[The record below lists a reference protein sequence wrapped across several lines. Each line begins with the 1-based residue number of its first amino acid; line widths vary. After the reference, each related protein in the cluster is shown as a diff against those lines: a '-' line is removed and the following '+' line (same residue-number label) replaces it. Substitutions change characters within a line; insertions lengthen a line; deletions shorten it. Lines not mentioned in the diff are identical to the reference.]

1 MNDKLK
7 ENLRSKSDYVLNKD
21 FKNYYDRIL
30 NTEDFSC
37 TLKNDDTKVINT
49 GASSEFLFDM
59 YNQNT
64 STIKKTLTRTGDE
77 VKRLHN
83 DPQCEI
89 CTESGYC
96 GICRLKLFKVDYET
110 ILWYLILGLQD
121 FNQNYYLPL
130 LQRVQDMERKMN

>member
-1 MNDKLK
+1 MNDRLK

-30 NTEDFSC
+30 NTGVFSYA
-37 TLKNDDTKVINT
+37 LKSENTKTINI
-49 GASSEFLFDM
+49 GASPESLFDM

-64 STIKKTLTRTGDE
+64 SLIKKLLGKTGDE
-77 VKRLHN
+77 VKRLHS
-83 DPQCEI
+83 DLYCKI
-89 CTESGYC
+89 CTEDSYC

-110 ILWYLILGLQD
+110 MLWYLILGLQD

-130 LQRVQDMERKMN
+130 LRRVKDMEGKMN